1 MLEHVAEFRPNALN
15 QRVAATTNAM
25 IGLIGWADRSETMV
39 ALSRVPAHEIHR
51 PSYRHVLIQ
60 LCWLGAAAL
69 SVALLYLSYGLD
81 LSPGFF

>member
-1 MLEHVAEFRPNALN
+1 
-15 QRVAATTNAM
+15 
-25 IGLIGWADRSETMV
+25 MV